1 MIEKVIH
8 ENGLAGKAVV
18 VSGGTTG
25 IGRATALL
33 LATKGAKVLVF
44 GRHEKELRDAL
55 HDLKR
60 AGEACG
66 IVADQARHE
75 DVLKVFA
82 TADEVF
88 GGLDILINNAAI
100 AAESILQT
108 DHEQILYA
116 IKSNLVG
123 CLACSKE
130 AVARMKK
137 RGGGHIINIGSLS
150 ADLRESGEDL
160 YVATKSAL
168 QGFTEALR
176 KSVNQ
181 DGIKV
186 TLIEPGLV
194 GTDMIEVPVEQQ
206 RSQQEK
212 LEMLQA
218 EDIAR
223 AVHYCLTQPRRCEVI
238 TMQVR
243 PHRQSEI

>member
-1 MIEKVIH
+1 MKKDSH
-8 ENGLAGKAVV
+8 EDGLAGKAVV

-25 IGRATALL
+25 IGRVTALL

-55 HDLKR
+55 NDLER

-82 TADEVF
+82 TAYEVF
-88 GGLDILINNAAI
+88 GGVDILINNAAI
-100 AAESILQT
+100 AAESVLQT
-108 DHEQILYA
+108 DHDQILYA
-116 IKSNLVG
+116 IQTNLVG
-123 CLACSKE
+123 CLDCSKE

-137 RGGGHIINIGSLS
+137 KGGGHIVNIGSLS

-194 GTDMIEVPVEQQ
+194 GSDMIEMPVEKQ
-206 RSQQEK
+206 RDKQEK

-238 TMQVR
+238 TMQIR
-243 PHRQSEI
+243 PHRQSTI